1 MSSLSQV
8 QVERVEKISPHFNAD
23 SLQLLELSNGFT
35 VVDKIGK
42 FKIGEKIKY
51 VPVDMKYIGPNPEE
65 YAFLDKGRVRGKKI
79 RQVISCGLALKLDDQ
94 SLELGTDLTEEAGFT
109 VYEAPE
115 PYRPGAS
122 LGKGQ
127 EVKAPIQIGKYDIE
141 SIRKYH
147 RVFNPEIVCTEKIHG
162 CWSGYLSYD
171 GQFYCKSR
179 GRWLAHDGNSVWS
192 KTAEKYGLK
201 EICEKIPDI
210 MICGENY
217 GWVADLCYGHEPGEV
232 SFAAFDAYHTKWNR
246 FIDFDHLES
255 ICTEH
260 NIPMAPM
267 VYRGPWISLDH
278 IKELAERKTAVGKDP
293 TQIAEGVVV
302 KYTKEFV
309 HPSIGRVIL
318 KYPSSQY
325 LCRK

>member
-8 QVERVEKISPHFNAD
+8 QVERIERIFPHFNAD
-23 SLQLLELSNGFT
+23 SLNLLELSNGFT

-42 FKIGEKIKY
+42 FKVGEKVSY
-51 VPVDMKYIGPNPEE
+51 CPTDMKYVGPNPEE
-65 YAFLDKGRVRGKKI
+65 YSFLDKGRVRGKKI
-79 RQVISCGLALKLDDQ
+79 RQVVSCGLALKLEDQ
-94 SLELGTDLTEEAGFT
+94 SLELGTDLSEQYHFT
-109 VYEAPE
+109 PYESPE
-115 PYRPGAS
+115 PHRPGAS

-147 RVFNPEIVCTEKIHG
+147 KVFNPEIIVLEKVHG

-192 KTAEKYGLK
+192 KTAEKYKLQ
-201 EICEKIPDI
+201 ETCEKIPDI

-217 GWVADLCYGHEPGEV
+217 GYVADLRYGHQPGEV

-246 FIDFDHLES
+246 WLDYDHFVA
-255 ICTEH
+255 ICQEH
-260 NIPMAPM
+260 DIPRVHE

-278 IKELAERKTAVGKDP
+278 IKELAETTTKMGNDP
-293 TQIAEGVVV
+293 NQIAEGVVV
-302 KYTKEFV
+302 KYVKEMN
-309 HPSIGRVIL
+309 HPSLGRVIL
-318 KYPSSQY
+318 KLPSEQY